1 MSKAKSRR
9 LFLPICLATGLLATA
24 GAGAFFYFG
33 SQQASLSDDDQRVL
47 NEGFESAQVDQE
59 DQVPSSNDTLDG
71 LAAALKRETTLAP
84 APSLPAVSPVPD
96 FSSLPDLPP
105 GDRYSAGEEPAP
117 AEQPSPAAEP
127 QVAERTVAY
136 EGEMTEEPH
145 SADTLVARGQSPV
158 GSLPAV
164 ETLPVAN
171 PLRGSSEPMAM
182 AEAQP
187 LNDYAAEAAFA
198 DAAPLPSAQAPA
210 AFHEVSPPD
219 ALPTDDFQPMT
230 DADSSATNPLRP
242 AQPVAQRPSPYQPP
256 EPAANNAFLGA
267 QQPPRSQYASE
278 AMVETE
284 PVPAYDEPA
293 PMRPAQMASID
304 RQPTPP
310 TSTFDARPLNSSPT
324 QPSVDQGTGRPGERA
339 LEGPQRPSLALQK
352 FAPDEIQVG
361 KEAQFVIKVR
371 NVGQRPADNVVV
383 ADEVPQGARF
393 LSASPQPQTS
403 GSSLAWELGTLSPGE
418 ERTLEVQ
425 LMPTEEGEIGSVA
438 EVTFTA
444 HASAKA
450 RCTRPQLALRM
461 TAPAEVMIGRQ
472 QLITIEI
479 HNPGTGDAT
488 GVMLLENVPENV
500 RHQAGPA
507 LEFEIGTLRAG
518 ETRRLE
524 LVLTAEKAGRVV
536 NLLTARADGNL
547 QVQQEV
553 EFDVISP
560 SLAVGVEGPSRRYL
574 ERPATYTV
582 SVENPGT
589 APAKDVQ
596 LITKLPKGMQFV
608 RANNL
613 GEYDSATH
621 SVYWSLAE
629 LPEGQ
634 AGSVELVAMP
644 VQSGDHTIEV
654 EGRAREGLEDRT
666 SQAVRV
672 EGLAAM
678 MFEVHDAQ
686 DPIEVGGT
694 TSYEIRVVNQGSKAA
709 SNVQVSAMVPPG
721 MAVTNVQAETRHQ
734 VEADGVVFEPLGRL
748 APKAEAIYRV
758 DVQGV
763 RPGDQRVLVEVRTD
777 EIDQPIRKE
786 ESTRVF
792 GDE

>member
-1 MSKAKSRR
+1 MSKTKSRR
-9 LFLPICLATGLLATA
+9 LFLPLCLATGVLAA
-24 GAGAFFYFG
+24 GGTGAYFYFDR
-33 SQQASLSDDDQRVL
+33 ATLSDHAQRSL
-47 NEGFESAQVDQE
+47 DEGFDSVQNQPEEPAHV
-59 DQVPSSNDTLDG
+59 NDTLDG
-71 LAAALKRETTLAP
+71 LAAAMERGAEPTTTQPLP
-84 APSLPAVSPVPD
+84 PVQPLPDFTSLPA
-96 FSSLPDLPP
+96 LPP
-105 GDRYSAGEEPAP
+105 GDRYESVEESEPLAAESPKTLAEGAAPTSNEAPAP
-117 AEQPSPAAEP
+117 
-127 QVAERTVAY
+127 
-136 EGEMTEEPH
+136 MNDEPH
-145 SADTLVARGQSPV
+145 TAETLVARGQSPI
-158 GSLPAV
+158 GALPAA
-164 ETLPVAN
+164 EPLPSAN
-171 PLRGSSEPMAM
+171 PLRSGGATMPLADAEPLSD
-182 AEAQP
+182 Q
-187 LNDYAAEAAFA
+187 AAEAAFGS
-198 DAAPLPSAQAPA
+198 AAPMAAAQPPEGYRSMPAP
-210 AFHEVSPPD
+210 VSQ
-219 ALPTDDFQPMT
+219 LPTPEPMM
-230 DADSSATNPLRP
+230 DATASSANPLRT
-242 AQPVAQRPSPYQPP
+242 AQSAGGPESPYAAPKAMESESYAGGQPFA
-256 EPAANNAFLGA
+256 ENGL
-267 QQPPRSQYASE
+267 ASE
-278 AMVETE
+278 TPDARAHASTYAE
-284 PVPAYDEPA
+284 PTA
-293 PMRPAQMASID
+293 MRPAQMASLD
-304 RQPTPP
+304 AKPVGGSPNFDPRPT
-310 TSTFDARPLNSSPT
+310 TGRGGMASM
-324 QPSVDQGTGRPGERA
+324 DQGTGRPGERA
-339 LEGPQRPSLALQK
+339 LEGPQRPSLVLQK
-352 FAPDEIQVG
+352 FAPAEIQVG
-361 KEAQFVIKVR
+361 KECQFVIKVR
-371 NVGQRPADNVVV
+371 NVGQRPADDVVV
-383 ADEVPQGARF
+383 ADEVPQGTRF
-393 LSASPQPQTS
+393 VAASPQPETS
-403 GSSLAWELGTLSPGE
+403 GGSLNWQLGTLSPGE

-472 QLITIEI
+472 QSITIEI

-488 GVMLLENVPENV
+488 GVMLMENVPENV

-560 SLAVGVEGPSRRYL
+560 ALAVDVDGPSRRYL

-582 SVENPGT
+582 SVQNPGT

-596 LITKLPKGMQFV
+596 LVTKLPKGLQFV

-629 LPEGQ
+629 LPVGQ
-634 AGSVELVAMP
+634 GGSVELVAMP

-666 SQAVRV
+666 SQPVKV
-672 EGLAAM
+672 EGLAAI

-709 SNVQVSAMVPPG
+709 SNVQVRALLPPG
-721 MAVTNVQAETRHQ
+721 LAVTNVQAETRHQ

-748 APKAEAIYRV
+748 APKAEAVFRV

-763 RPGDQRVLVEVRTD
+763 RPGDQRLLVEVRTD
-777 EIDQPIRKE
+777 EIEQPIRKE